1 MNLQYGRLRGDFVIS
16 DGVEAWTLRDG
27 QWQRTDA
34 LTAFLKSDW
43 LTTREASRMVGD
55 NLPDLPAEA
64 FAGRKIG
71 RRGVPRHGPLANRVG
86 TGHRASG
93 RKRR

>member
-1 MNLQYGRLRGDFVIS
+1 MKLQFGRLRGDFVIS

-64 FAGRKIG
+64 FAGKIG
-71 RRGVPRHGPLANRVG
+71 RRGVPRYYGPMAGRVRRGNRG
-86 TGHRASG
+86 
-93 RKRR
+93 

>member
-1 MNLQYGRLRGDFVIS
+1 MNLKYGRLRGDFVIS

-27 QWQRTDA
+27 QWQRSDA

-55 NLPDLPAEA
+55 NLPDLPREA
-64 FAGRKIG
+64 FANRKVG
-71 RRGVPRHGPLANRVG
+71 PRRGPLAGRVG
-86 TGHRASG
+86 RGH
-93 RKRR
+93 